1 MSTISTEQAKD
12 LRNAFE
18 CWQQDY
24 DPVEDKEQYDMFGL
38 GIVAMDELLAL
49 RKERDK
55 VEPVL
60 KAAEKLVRCKG
71 RYHSEQNYR
80 ALAAL
85 FGVTTPDLPPL
96 EGEALRER
104 AEPAYYLNQID
115 YGDGEG
121 FELRAYFREL
131 DAMKSKDDFG
141 GVVIPAYT
149 APPATDK
156 VAETAVCPKCGN
168 TGLADSGGVQPWGEP
183 ILIECDCTA
192 PPAPD
197 IADDSLPYD
206 PQIAEYEQMMEAEQ
220 AQADTTSQQFES
232 LAGKAV
238 GGLIPCGERM
248 PEIGEEV
255 LMRISCND
263 HFNIESGKYKGD
275 GLWLGCWFS
284 TYGKKGSPY
293 QVTHWMPIPAAP
305 EPCK

>member
-1 MSTISTEQAKD
+1 MSTISNDVLEKLSARYRLLAKIHDGSESQAWEESA
-12 LRNAFE
+12 LI
-18 CWQQDY
+18 
-24 DPVEDKEQYDMFGL
+24 VE
-38 GIVAMDELLAL
+38 ELLAL
-49 RKERDK
+49 RKE
-55 VEPVL
+55 
-60 KAAEKLVRCKG
+60 
-71 RYHSEQNYR
+71 
-80 ALAAL
+80 
-85 FGVTTPDLPPL
+85 
-96 EGEALRER
+96 RER

-192 PPAPD
+192 PPAPTD
-197 IADDSLPYD
+197 KPKSEMS
-206 PQIAEYEQMMEAEQ
+206 QQAEQ
-220 AQADTTSQQFES
+220 LLRDTTALAEKLSAETDTTAQQFES

-238 GGLIPCGERM
+238 VPEGWKLVPIELTKEMLKQIHPFAEATCLDCGNQ
-248 PEIGEEV
+248 V
-255 LMRISCND
+255 VAHCADNVTASWND
-263 HFNIESGKYKGD
+263 M
-275 GLWLGCWFS
+275 LA
-284 TYGKKGSPY
+284 
-293 QVTHWMPIPAAP
+293 VAP